1 VFFWFF
7 WFFKFFN
14 FFMKIYKKTLKNPK
28 KNPKTQKTQT
38 TPKTQITQ
46 KKKPTGLFFFINP
59 GFFQPWKQGED
70 QQQQHRS
77 RLTGRHHQLMGLGRL
92 SSDGGSHNPPC
103 LLRGSS
109 SGSQPQLWS
118 AYGNNG
124 GGGNASAG
132 GAGLMM
138 GDSNAVVGEGGGGTS
153 SKHGGHEGHFGYNQ
167 SNMMQRGGA
176 PASMSGYSSLPGTV
190 EPIFRKFIQI
200 RSLQNPIRL
209 KGSLTRDFHLQ
220 VFS

>member
-1 VFFWFF
+1 
-7 WFFKFFN
+7 
-14 FFMKIYKKTLKNPK
+14 
-28 KNPKTQKTQT
+28 
-38 TPKTQITQ
+38 
-46 KKKPTGLFFFINP
+46 
-59 GFFQPWKQGED
+59 
-70 QQQQHRS
+70 
-77 RLTGRHHQLMGLGRL
+77 MGLGRL

-132 GAGLMM
+132 QMM

-167 SNMMQRGGA
+167 SNMMQRGA

-190 EPIFRKFIQI
+190 LPIFRRFIQS
-200 RSLQNPIRL
+200 RSLQIRHDL
-209 KGSLTRDFHLQ
+209 KG
-220 VFS
+220 V

>member
-1 VFFWFF
+1 MHLKVFL
-7 WFFKFFN
+7 KLEKYLKLSIPGN
-14 FFMKIYKKTLKNPK
+14 YIKKTRKPK
-28 KNPKTQKTQT
+28 KT
-38 TPKTQITQ
+38 
-46 KKKPTGLFFFINP
+46 KKPTGLVVFLNP

-167 SNMMQRGGA
+167 SNMMQRGA

-190 EPIFRKFIQI
+190 YPIFRRFNRI
-200 RSLQNPIRL
+200 RSLQIRYYL
-209 KGSLTRDFHLQ
+209 N
-220 VFS
+220 VV